1 MSDTP
6 SAPGHFDVLVER
18 WFADHFPNS
27 PVATVT
33 DHFNH
38 VRQAVEELKRRL
50 KRGEL
55 IDGTI

>member
-1 MSDTP
+1 MPDPTP
-6 SAPGHFDVLVER
+6 VPASLDALVER

-50 KRGEL
+50 KEEN
-55 IDGTI
+55 

>member
-1 MSDTP
+1 MSDP
-6 SAPGHFDVLVER
+6 ASAPERLDVIVER

-50 KRGEL
+50 KEEN
-55 IDGTI
+55 

>member
-1 MSDTP
+1 MPDP
-6 SAPGHFDVLVER
+6 ASAPASLDVLVER

-33 DHFNH
+33 DHLNH

>member
-50 KRGEL
+50 KEENS
-55 IDGTI
+55 